1 MSAFVPIIEAPD
13 ENRGLF
19 GIIGSN
25 TSLIAV
31 FGSDTPETY
40 THYYAESGGVR
51 SGSNFGFLV
60 GVSNELFTIRSGLDS
75 ASNASSS
82 AYMTSNGFFG
92 LGTDDPKERLHVAGN
107 MVLDGKIFDGFGSEI
122 VLGGGGGGE
131 NGSWRKLDDDSDYH
145 PTISAPDTGV
155 FQTTCNVILQHYFGN
170 DMILNLN
177 IDGTVITRPS
187 PPGGDYTMNLPV
199 FMDVTSY
206 PIETTVG
213 ELWLTTSSNNGP
225 RTIFKAL
232 AKSIPGS
239 NESIAIR
246 YLTGTTEVSLANINS
261 GMEISLQ
268 GIVRY
273 QTVLYNIITAEDSIT
288 IPGDTMKWMPIR
300 EPHPMFA
307 APLGGSSTTLLRQG
321 LMRYL
326 GDELIYRVL
335 FEATLD
341 SQPSS
346 SVANARDYTISLE
359 YPIAPQAYINS
370 NAIIGDLWLTVINET
385 TATNFKA
392 YARTVDGDT
401 SKVAIRFL
409 NGTFD
414 QSLAEID
421 AGSTIRIQ
429 GNIVYKAEQVASLA
443 IPRAYLPNNLYQDND
458 GNVALNNYGRPMRA
472 RFEIIETSNLPA
484 LIVDQHSDA
493 DIAQFRS
500 NVDDIKLII
509 DSRGHIGVGTTIA
522 PYPFTVKGGMLFDG
536 TMYDATGNAIWI
548 PGSSVNWKATA
559 TAPVITVPTGGVWTQ
574 LPGASKGIWRYMGN
588 EINYNVTISGVLSVA
603 STDEEDDFRLSIPYP
618 INRAAYLPESIIGDL
633 WADVIYGANSNTF
646 KAYARPDPADSNQV
660 RLRVLSGTKDD
671 SLATLLAGSALTIK
685 GEVKY
690 STNNQVQS
698 INPYGTYDPLDLQ
711 QDVSGQVILNGYGN
725 LPRARLDIVSG
736 PDASTSNALVLDQRG
751 TGNSLIVMNQ
761 GIPKTIFDSAGHIGI
776 GTLAPLAE
784 LHVEGNIYAKGN
796 IKVSNDSS
804 GPALLVNQESSCNI
818 LQLERSGIVK
828 LNVLENGFVGIGT
841 SVPQQQ
847 LHMTGSARI
856 DGGASIGSGLIMLNQ
871 GIPTTTI
878 DSAGHIG
885 IGTTTPSHALD
896 VRGNAFFGAKAVTSA
911 NDATRAIYI
920 TPPSAHSASNIAEI
934 QLEPNEVSRH
944 FVRSEPAAL
953 TMGGNTTIRVSAND
967 HDGLASNVFEV
978 RKNDAPTL
986 VVAANGDLLPG
997 QTNVYNLGS
1006 QTTRWSNMY
1015 TSNIRAQS
1023 ITATGDL
1030 SASNIQVTNDG
1041 TGPAIKVTQT
1051 GNNSIAEFYDDANA
1065 VALMIANGGSI
1076 GIGTAVPQSALDV
1089 IGSVKATSSISS
1101 DTQFLGQAND
1111 TAIMPSFS
1119 FAANPNTGI
1128 FQPATSNIALST
1140 GGIERLRVSSNGFV
1154 GIGTAVPQSALDVI
1168 GSLKATTSISCDTQ
1182 FLGQAADTESA
1193 PSFSFA
1199 ANPDTGIFQPLA
1211 SNIALSTGGTERV
1224 RVSSNGF
1231 VGIGTA
1237 APQSAL
1243 HVIGSTSITSN
1254 LVVSGNITASNIRV
1268 LGDYVILDTITSNTE
1283 QMVITNDGTG
1293 PALRVTQTGNNSIA
1307 EFYDGDGGAGGI
1319 LAMKIANDGLVGIGT
1334 ATPQSALH
1342 VVGSAKVT
1350 SSISSDTQF
1359 LGQAADTANAPSFSF
1374 VANPNTGIF
1383 QPAASNLAVSTG
1395 GTERMRVLANG
1406 NVGIGTATPQ
1416 STLHVNGSA
1425 LISTNLTVSG
1435 GDIKTSAAVSS
1446 TLFSDTTTGS
1456 IAIGGGLTTG
1466 TVTLGA
1472 TGSTGDVSM
1481 FPATGAQAITLG
1493 GATSGLIALGSTTAS
1508 AVQLPTGKTKVGTT
1522 ALVQGGA
1529 VSVTLPAIAGTLIVL
1544 ENALTSGA
1552 MDTGFLKYNG
1562 TTATAGQLD
1571 GGTAT
1576 PTGTTRLNYGGYIYP
1591 TQINLVGTGDTAT
1604 AATHYF
1610 VETGSDGF
1618 VRPKTLANA
1627 RTEIVTT
1634 AAVNSAAATTVG
1646 TITSGVW
1653 NAGAVTSSGNV
1664 SAGAQVLAPSG
1675 DVVGTPGFSWTGNT
1689 GTGIYRPAVNVM
1701 GIVTNGIERMRVDAS
1716 GNVGIN
1722 TTNPQSKLHVEGEMR
1737 IAGQLGTQGTPQAGK
1752 IYVGG
1757 QNNDFDNQYIV
1768 FPNPSTTDANGMAWW
1783 SSDMVFGRF
1792 KNTFRLALK
1801 ETHGGSLGSALKDI
1815 ITANIVDSGGYN
1827 NVTSMT
1833 LSGDVGIGT
1842 TIPQAKLHVNGNVF
1856 GSGLVIQCVTV
1867 VFTDVASY
1875 TAPTTI
1881 TPTSVSA
1888 LNITIT
1894 PKRTTSK
1901 IVLQWMVNGESGNNI
1916 VYVVYRNETPIGFN
1930 TSTGNTQQS
1939 GVTSAPYDTDGSS
1952 TPYNITVT
1960 WVDNPNTIASIVY
1973 SVRVRSSTTAAA
1985 DTLQLGRTG
1994 DALIG
1999 EYRERMC
2006 NTGIA
2011 WEISS

>member
-25 TSLIAV
+25 TSLTAV

-75 ASNASSS
+75 ASNASNASSS

-131 NGSWRKLDDDSDYH
+131 NGSWRKLADDSDYH

-225 RTIFKAL
+225 HTIFKAL

-346 SVANARDYTISLE
+346 SEANARDYTISLE

-458 GNVALNNYGRPMRA
+458 GNVAINNYGRPMRA
-472 RFEIIETSNLPA
+472 RFEIIETSNQPA
-484 LIVDQHSDA
+484 LIVDQQSDA

-500 NVDDIKLII
+500 NVNDIKLII

-559 TAPVITVPTGGVWTQ
+559 TAPVISVPTGGVWTQ

-618 INRAAYLPESIIGDL
+618 INQAAYLPESIIGDL

-646 KAYARPDPADSNQV
+646 KAYARPDPTDSNQV

-796 IKVSNDSS
+796 ITLSNNRS

-856 DGGASIGSGLIMLNQ
+856 DGGASIGNGLIVMNGHIGIGTTTPLAELHVEGDIYTRGNMKVSNHTSSGAALLVNQEGSCNILQLERSGIVKLNVLENGFVGIGTTDPQQQLHMIGSARIDGGASIGNGLIIMNQ

-878 DSAGHIG
+878 DSTGHIG
-885 IGTTTPSHALD
+885 IGTLAPLAELHVEGDIYAKGYIKVSNDTSGPALL
-896 VRGNAFFGAKAVTSA
+896 VNQES
-911 NDATRAIYI
+911 
-920 TPPSAHSASNIAEI
+920 SSNIL
-934 QLEPNEVSRH
+934 QLE
-944 FVRSEPAAL
+944 RS
-953 TMGGNTTIRVSAND
+953 
-967 HDGLASNVFEV
+967 
-978 RKNDAPTL
+978 
-986 VVAANGDLLPG
+986 
-997 QTNVYNLGS
+997 
-1006 QTTRWSNMY
+1006 
-1015 TSNIRAQS
+1015 
-1023 ITATGDL
+1023 
-1030 SASNIQVTNDG
+1030 
-1041 TGPAIKVTQT
+1041 
-1051 GNNSIAEFYDDANA
+1051 
-1065 VALMIANGGSI
+1065 
-1076 GIGTAVPQSALDV
+1076 GI
-1089 IGSVKATSSISS
+1089 VKLIV
-1101 DTQFLGQAND
+1101 L
-1111 TAIMPSFS
+1111 
-1119 FAANPNTGI
+1119 
-1128 FQPATSNIALST
+1128 
-1140 GGIERLRVSSNGFV
+1140 ENGFV
-1154 GIGTAVPQSALDVI
+1154 GIGTTDPKQQLHMI
-1168 GSLKATTSISCDTQ
+1168 GSARIDGGASINNRI
-1182 FLGQAADTESA
+1182 FLGQ
-1193 PSFSFA
+1193 
-1199 ANPDTGIFQPLA
+1199 
-1211 SNIALSTGGTERV
+1211 
-1224 RVSSNGF
+1224 
-1231 VGIGTA
+1231 GIGTLLELQDEGS
-1237 APQSAL
+1237 PR
-1243 HVIGSTSITSN
+1243 VI
-1254 LVVSGNITASNIRV
+1254 V
-1268 LGDYVILDTITSNTE
+1268 LNG
-1283 QMVITNDGTG
+1283 
-1293 PALRVTQTGNNSIA
+1293 
-1307 EFYDGDGGAGGI
+1307 
-1319 LAMKIANDGLVGIGT
+1319 
-1334 ATPQSALH
+1334 
-1342 VVGSAKVT
+1342 
-1350 SSISSDTQF
+1350 
-1359 LGQAADTANAPSFSF
+1359 
-1374 VANPNTGIF
+1374 
-1383 QPAASNLAVSTG
+1383 
-1395 GTERMRVLANG
+1395 G
-1406 NVGIGTATPQ
+1406 NVGIGTTDPKQ
-1416 STLHVNGSA
+1416 QFHITESA
-1425 LISTNLTVSG
+1425 FI
-1435 GDIKTSAAVSS
+1435 D
-1446 TLFSDTTTGS
+1446 
-1456 IAIGGGLTTG
+1456 
-1466 TVTLGA
+1466 
-1472 TGSTGDVSM
+1472 
-1481 FPATGAQAITLG
+1481 
-1493 GATSGLIALGSTTAS
+1493 
-1508 AVQLPTGKTKVGTT
+1508 
-1522 ALVQGGA
+1522 
-1529 VSVTLPAIAGTLIVL
+1529 
-1544 ENALTSGA
+1544 
-1552 MDTGFLKYNG
+1552 
-1562 TTATAGQLD
+1562 
-1571 GGTAT
+1571 
-1576 PTGTTRLNYGGYIYP
+1576 
-1591 TQINLVGTGDTAT
+1591 
-1604 AATHYF
+1604 
-1610 VETGSDGF
+1610 
-1618 VRPKTLANA
+1618 
-1627 RTEIVTT
+1627 
-1634 AAVNSAAATTVG
+1634 
-1646 TITSGVW
+1646 
-1653 NAGAVTSSGNV
+1653 
-1664 SAGAQVLAPSG
+1664 
-1675 DVVGTPGFSWTGNT
+1675 
-1689 GTGIYRPAVNVM
+1689 
-1701 GIVTNGIERMRVDAS
+1701 
-1716 GNVGIN
+1716 GNVGIGVTEISSIYRLQVN
-1722 TTNPQSKLHVEGEMR
+1722 
-1737 IAGQLGTQGTPQAGK
+1737 GK
-1752 IYVGG
+1752 IYAS
-1757 QNNDFDNQYIV
+1757 DEIYAMSDIRMK
-1768 FPNPSTTDANGMAWW
+1768 TDIKPLTNSLEKITKLTGFTYLLLDGHERHMGLSAQDVQAIAPEVVKEDEHGRLSVAYGNLVALLIEGMKELQAQ
-1783 SSDMVFGRF
+1783 MQ
-1792 KNTFRLALK
+1792 KLA
-1801 ETHGGSLGSALKDI
+1801 
-1815 ITANIVDSGGYN
+1815 
-1827 NVTSMT
+1827 
-1833 LSGDVGIGT
+1833 
-1842 TIPQAKLHVNGNVF
+1842 
-1856 GSGLVIQCVTV
+1856 
-1867 VFTDVASY
+1867 
-1875 TAPTTI
+1875 
-1881 TPTSVSA
+1881 
-1888 LNITIT
+1888 
-1894 PKRTTSK
+1894 PK
-1901 IVLQWMVNGESGNNI
+1901 
-1916 VYVVYRNETPIGFN
+1916 
-1930 TSTGNTQQS
+1930 
-1939 GVTSAPYDTDGSS
+1939 
-1952 TPYNITVT
+1952 
-1960 WVDNPNTIASIVY
+1960 Y
-1973 SVRVRSSTTAAA
+1973 S
-1985 DTLQLGRTG
+1985 
-1994 DALIG
+1994 
-1999 EYRERMC
+1999 E
-2006 NTGIA
+2006 
-2011 WEISS
+2011 